1 MTPESIEEFKRVR
14 SEFRACWRQRYVVLP
29 AEKWLERV
37 EAIEREA
44 EPCEAMIL
52 HQALRKDM
60 EYLENGIINA
70 ASELDAWIQ
79 SEIDRARGK

>member
-1 MTPESIEEFKRVR
+1 MLKNVQWHRDFRQVLEREELELLRDPERIEKYKRVR

-52 HQALRKDM
+52 HQAL
-60 EYLENGIINA
+60 
-70 ASELDAWIQ
+70 
-79 SEIDRARGK
+79 